1 MGCSCKSRMRQE
13 EFELAMSARRYISP
27 AARSILILSLLFVGL
42 VAADFFGN
50 LSLSGNM
57 GEAKGR
63 TAYWW
68 ENSKQIPDTR
78 DGIIEWAT
86 ARSMPYRY
94 NDLSQG
100 TLILILDRMTKTQ
113 LGIVCFGVDVVGQFT
128 FDQSNRVSGKKF
140 WAQSNCVF
148 DREP

>member
-1 MGCSCKSRMRQE
+1 MEKNKS
-13 EFELAMSARRYISP
+13 FYFK
-27 AARSILILSLLFVGL
+27 LILVAFLFFAGL
-42 VAADFFGN
+42 VITDILGN

-57 GEAKGR
+57 GDAISS

-86 ARSMPYRY
+86 ARSLPHRY
-94 NDLSQG
+94 KDSSQG

-113 LGIVCFGVDVVGQFT
+113 LGIACFGVDVVGQIT
-128 FDQSNRVSGKKF
+128 FDQSNRVSDKQF

>member
-1 MGCSCKSRMRQE
+1 
-13 EFELAMSARRYISP
+13 MSKRIPY
-27 AARSILILSLLFVGL
+27 AAKLILILFLLFVGL
-42 VAADFFGN
+42 LAADILGN
-50 LSLSGNM
+50 LSLSGNL

-63 TAYWW
+63 TAFWW

-78 DGIIEWAT
+78 EDVIKWAT
-86 ARSMPYRY
+86 ARSLPYRY
-94 NDLSQG
+94 QGASQK

-113 LGIVCFGVDVVGQFT
+113 LGVVCFGVDVVGQIT
-128 FDQSNRVSGKKF
+128 FDQTNKVLDKQF